1 MEDNAE
7 RLKGL
12 RGDYKKTFESEEGK
26 KVLKD
31 LESVC
36 MFKMSTFNKDPYVTA
51 FSEGLRAVYLHITTI
66 KDMDIEALERINKK
80 EGTDA

>member
-1 MEDNAE
+1 VPLDNNAD

-12 RGDYKKTFESEEGK
+12 RNDYKKTFETEEGK

-36 MFKMSTFNKDPYVTA
+36 MSNTTTFNKDPYIMA
-51 FSEGLRAVYLHITTI
+51 FQEGARAVYLHITTVMNI
-66 KDMDIEALERINKK
+66 DIENLELFNK
-80 EGTDA
+80 EQS

>member
-1 MEDNAE
+1 MEDNAT

-12 RGDYKKTFESEEGK
+12 RNDYKKTFESEEGK
-26 KVLKD
+26 HVLKD
-31 LESVC
+31 LEQVC
-36 MFKMSTFNKDPYVTA
+36 MFRMSTFNKDALTMA

-66 KDMDIEALERINKK
+66 KDMDIETLEKLKK

>member
-1 MEDNAE
+1 MGNVD

-36 MFKMSTFNKDPYVTA
+36 MFKMSIFNKDALTMA
-51 FSEGLRAVYLHITTI
+51 FQEGLRSVYLHITAI
-66 KDMDIEALERINKK
+66 KDMDIESLEKLGK
-80 EGTDA
+80 GQE